1 MPTDA
6 VSPAFSERLH
16 RHYDFYS
23 QALAKIERG
32 FSRDLGDVREMVRRK
47 LIDATE
53 LRRFSQEI
61 LPDLI
66 RYPAVD
72 PDTFLRAIET
82 FLVGVEDG

>member
-1 MPTDA
+1 
-6 VSPAFSERLH
+6 
-16 RHYDFYS
+16 
-23 QALAKIERG
+23 
-32 FSRDLGDVREMVRRK
+32 MVRRK

-72 PDTFLRAIET
+72 PDSFLRAIET
-82 FLVGVEDG
+82 FLVDVEDG